1 MENERITSANMK
13 SGEGRSEAGLR
24 PQHLDDYIGQQG
36 VKENL
41 KIFIEAAKL
50 RGEPLDH
57 VLFYGPPGLGKTTLA
72 GIIANELGVDL

>member
-13 SGEGRSEAGLR
+13 AGEGRSEAGLR

-36 VKENL
+36 VKDNL
-41 KIFIEAAKL
+41 KIFIEAARM

-57 VLFYGPPGLGKTTLA
+57 VLLRPA
-72 GIIANELGVDL
+72 GTWQNNTCRHNCQ